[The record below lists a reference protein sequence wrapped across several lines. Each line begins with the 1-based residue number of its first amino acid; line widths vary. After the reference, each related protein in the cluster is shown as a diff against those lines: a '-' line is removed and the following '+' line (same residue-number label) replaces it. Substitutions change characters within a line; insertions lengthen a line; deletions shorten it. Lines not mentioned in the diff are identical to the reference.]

1 MAALGVWQKI
11 ATWLVRNYP
20 NATMS
25 TVQLITVLRTRG
37 VIAFVRALVKNHPIL
52 SLLMTN
58 SATSAAVV

>member
-1 MAALGVWQKI
+1 M
-11 ATWLVRNYP
+11 RNYP